1 MGLLGQKRA
10 DILKFAI
17 FVQNSVRNSEKLE
30 IGVFCVKGEQ
40 NNNLTKYSHCLT

>member
-1 MGLLGQKRA
+1 MGLLGQKSA

-17 FVQNSVRNSEKLE
+17 FLQNSVRNSEKLE

-40 NNNLTKYSHCLT
+40 NNNVTKYFHCLT

>member
-1 MGLLGQKRA
+1 MGLLGHEGS

-17 FVQNSVRNSEKLE
+17 FVQNSVRNNEMQG

-40 NNNLTKYSHCLT
+40 NNNLTKYSHSLT

>member
-17 FVQNSVRNSEKLE
+17 FVQNSVHNSEKLE

-40 NNNLTKYSHCLT
+40 NNVTKYSHCLT